1 MVADNGPMDPSSDT
15 PAAPAGGAA
24 PGRKASRRRAGE
36 FFVAGGPVA
45 PERRCY
51 LRRAADR
58 QLLERLLSGDYCHVI
73 APRFSGKSSLAA
85 STARRVR
92 EAGGLAAVVDL
103 SQLGSRDGSAEAGRW
118 YYGLAY
124 RVLRDLRLKLDLQAW
139 WQEHLPLSPAQRLGE
154 FFWTVVL
161 GGTKGP
167 VTLLLDEMESV
178 EQADHA
184 AELFKVIRGCFD
196 ARAGEPEYG
205 RLSFALLG
213 TALPAGPAERASEAV
228 TEISTR
234 IELHDFSFEQARPLA
249 EGLGLAPGDAERALY
264 RVLYWTG
271 GHPYLTQRLC
281 QAVARNAAH
290 MDSDAAVDALVRT
303 RFLGRNVVRTEASM
317 SRVLDSLDRAGK
329 LARPALRLYRRI
341 HRGWRVR
348 HEPDNPKHQLLRV
361 CGLVTV
367 TAKRRLAVRNRIYA
381 EAFSRRWAREALPV
395 EWGRFGRVAALVALV
410 VGGAWTYAEVLPR
423 PYEETLRVASVEM
436 EEAREAWSAL
446 RRFPGFRAKADR
458 LFSRVLARHS
468 RRADS
473 WEVVAAAD
481 ASMRALPGYEP
492 RADGLLVE
500 FWERRAAAAEA
511 AEDRD
516 AALLYRLRAYQAG
529 PTADAGRA
537 AALAGGDYAQLL
549 NVIRTAAP
557 VEFLAAD
564 AAGRSLVTLSGGNQV
579 QRWHGESGA
588 AIEGGTLELLAEQFV
603 PVRRRLSID
612 TAGRVATV
620 RLELRLEHEDP
631 ARLHARL
638 VSPSGR
644 VVVLPLSLGRPDGA
658 ALVLE
663 ERQAPA
669 LRALRGEQA
678 LGTWTLE
685 VEERSGGLP
694 GVLRGWSLRL
704 SEATGMTAQ
713 EQPENPLRLE
723 PPTQSSVVVAALSPD
738 GAIAAAVPRNAAA
751 GGRLQTVDTVSGAPL
766 ASIALE
772 AAQRRLG
779 FADERTLLLLE
790 RDAAGDR
797 LRAVDAADGT
807 ERFSYAAVS
816 GLAAGPAVSP
826 DGRYVAAVE
835 GDARGAWVR
844 AIDDGRVLR
853 QQPVAGEVAAVAVSP
868 GGLMLAVA
876 GQDGFVRVWHVTDG
890 ALAAELRPGSAV
902 TRLEFGPAG
911 RWLSGTD
918 ATGRLLAW
926 DLGDPGTPLQLVRQH
941 GAGASGF
948 AAGNG
953 QLSHLDPGRG
963 YELWD
968 LAARTAVAPVLRDSG
983 ARALRADALPLLPPA
998 EALWLADGRFVA
1010 GRGTRAVRT
1019 WRPHAAADP
1028 MRLPRIPAVVALG
1041 PAGLRAAAGT
1051 ADGRVA
1057 LRLRDPESSRLQ
1069 LAGISDAETR
1079 HGEGVAALA
1088 FSPAGMRLASAGTDG
1103 SVVLWNTADGSAA
1116 GPVFQHGGGE
1126 LAALALAPDGRTVA
1140 VAGERGARIWDGLE
1154 GVPGAML
1161 GAGREVT
1168 AVALD
1173 TAGNRAFT
1181 GTPEGLVESWDVAG
1195 GERLWFASLDAPVDS
1210 VALSAVGTAVAAG
1223 GATGLVRA
1231 WGMGSAARAV
1241 SLALAAPV
1249 LHLAF
1254 SPDGAVLLAQ
1264 TPGWLHRLGLEEGRL
1279 QVLSSRMLPASV
1291 PPAGWRSADA
1301 AGTRVALVGGAHGE
1315 TMAVLDF
1322 ARTAPPPE
1330 DWTVDLE
1337 AWQARL
1343 QLYFDAEGELRHAP
1357 AGENPPGE

>member
-1 MVADNGPMDPSSDT
+1 MDPSSDT
-15 PAAPAGGAA
+15 PAAPAGGVPPA
-24 PGRKASRRRAGE
+24 RKTPRRRAGD

-281 QAVARNAAH
+281 QAVARNAARI
-290 MDSDAAVDALVRT
+290 DSDEAVDALVRT

-367 TAKRRLAVRNRIYA
+367 TAERRLAVRNRIYA

-395 EWGRFGRVAALVALV
+395 EWGRVGRIAAVVALVA
-410 VGGAWTYAEVLPR
+410 GGAWTYAEVLPR

-436 EEAREAWSAL
+436 GEAQEAWSAL
-446 RRFPGFRAKADR
+446 RRIPGFRAKADR

-468 RRADS
+468 RRADT
-473 WEVVAAAD
+473 WAVVAAAD
-481 ASMRALPGYEP
+481 ASMRALPGYEA

-511 AEDRD
+511 AEHRD

-557 VEFLAAD
+557 VEFLAA
-564 AAGRSLVTLSGGNQV
+564 AASGRHLVTLSGGNQV
-579 QRWHGESGA
+579 QRWDGETGA
-588 AIEGGTLELLAEQFV
+588 AVAGGALELLAEEFV

-612 TAGRVATV
+612 GQGRVAAV

-638 VSPSGR
+638 VSPAGR
-644 VVVLPLSLGRPDGA
+644 VVVLPLSQARPEGDG
-658 ALVLE
+658 LVIE
-663 ERQAPA
+663 ERQAAA
-669 LRALRGEQA
+669 LAALRGEQA
-678 LGTWTLE
+678 RGTWTLE
-685 VEERSGGLP
+685 VEDRSGGPP

-704 SEATGMTAQ
+704 SGAAGMGAQ
-713 EQPENPLRLE
+713 DQPENPLLLE
-723 PPTQSSVVVAALSPD
+723 APTQSSVVAAALSPD

-751 GGRLQTVDTVSGAPL
+751 GGRLQTVDTASGAPL
-766 ASIALE
+766 ATIALD

-779 FADERTLLLLE
+779 FADDRTLLLLE
-790 RDAAGDR
+790 RDAAGHR
-797 LRAVDAADGT
+797 LRALDAVDGT
-807 ERFSYAAVS
+807 ERFSYFTASLLAV
-816 GLAAGPAVSP
+816 GPVVSP
-826 DGRYVAAVE
+826 DGRYVAAVDGE
-835 GDARGAWVR
+835 ARGAWIRSV
-844 AIDDGRVLR
+844 DDGRLLR
-853 QQPVAGEVAAVAVSP
+853 EQPVAGEVAALAVSP
-868 GGLMLAVA
+868 GGLQLAVA

-890 ALAAELRPGSAV
+890 ALAAELQPGSPV
-902 TRLEFGPAG
+902 TRMEFGPAG
-911 RWLSGTD
+911 RWLSAID
-918 ATGRLLAW
+918 AAGRLLAW
-926 DLGDPGTPLQLVRQH
+926 DLGDPGTPLRLVREN

-948 AAGNG
+948 TPGGG
-953 QLSHLDPGRG
+953 QLINLDAGRG

-968 LAARTAVAPVLRDSG
+968 LAAGIALAPVLRDHG
-983 ARALRADALPLLPPA
+983 ARTDRADAPPLLPPA
-998 EALWLADGRFVA
+998 VALRLPDGRFVG

-1019 WRPHAAADP
+1019 WRPRAAADP
-1028 MRLPRIPAVVALG
+1028 MALPRIPAVVALG
-1041 PAGLRAAAGT
+1041 PAGLRAASGT

-1057 LRLRDPESSRLQ
+1057 LRLRDPESLRLQ
-1069 LAGISDAETR
+1069 FAGISDADTR

-1088 FSPAGMRLASAGTDG
+1088 FSPDGTRLASAGEDG
-1103 SVVLWNTADGSAA
+1103 SIVLWNTVDGNAV
-1116 GPVFQHGGGE
+1116 GPVFQHGGGR

-1154 GVPGAML
+1154 GVPGPML

-1173 TAGNRAFT
+1173 TAGSRAFT

-1195 GERLWFASLDAPVDS
+1195 GERLWFGSLDAPVDS
-1210 VALSAVGTAVAAG
+1210 IALSNGGPGVAAG

-1231 WGMGSAARAV
+1231 WGMGPAGRAV

-1254 SPDGAVLLAQ
+1254 SPDGVALLVQ
-1264 TPGWLHRLGLEEGRL
+1264 TPAWLHRLGLEEGRL

-1301 AGTRVALVGGAHGE
+1301 AGTRVVLVGGAHGE
-1315 TMAVLDF
+1315 TMTVLDF
-1322 ARTAPPPE
+1322 ARADPPPE

-1343 QLYFDAEGELRHAP
+1343 QLYFDAEGELSQDP
-1357 AGENPPGE
+1357 ARE